1 MKIQILFY
9 TFGGATRKEAF
20 QLTEEL
26 QNAGD
31 IIKCTEITEKK
42 KRSLLSSFFSGCP
55 KALHRKASKIAPVQ
69 IEQDADRFI
78 VGCPIWAGFP
88 APAFNAII
96 PLIPDGKE
104 VELYFCS
111 GGGEEP
117 KSKQGTIDLI
127 KLKGLTLISYRDIKT
142 NEQPKKEIK

>member
-9 TFGGATRKEAF
+9 TFGGATRKEALRLKDEF
-20 QLTEEL
+20 
-26 QNAGD
+26 QNAGNS
-31 IIKCTEITEKK
+31 IKCTEITEIKN
-42 KRSLLSSFFSGCP
+42 RSLLSSFFSGCP
-55 KALHRKASKIAPVQ
+55 KALQRKASKIAPVQ

-96 PLIPDGKE
+96 PLIPNRKE
-104 VELYFCS
+104 VELFFCS
-111 GGGEEP
+111 GGGEAP

-127 KLKGLTLISYRDIKT
+127 KSKGLTIISYRYIKT
-142 NEQPKKEIK
+142 NEQPQKEVK

>member
-20 QLTEEL
+20 RLTDEL

-31 IIKCTEITEKK
+31 VIKCTEITEKK
-42 KRSLLSSFFSGCP
+42 NRSLLSSFFSGCP
-55 KALHRKASKIAPVQ
+55 KALHRKASKIAPAQ

-96 PLIPDGKE
+96 PLIPDGTITYGGNT
-104 VELYFCS
+104 VPIRNNFRATVTYFTDDS
-111 GGGEEP
+111 FP
-117 KSKQGTIDLI
+117 A
-127 KLKGLTLISYRDIKT
+127 
-142 NEQPKKEIK
+142 

>member
-1 MKIQILFY
+1 MVEFRKSRRTNENTDIVLYLWRELAKERNISDLQTSFK
-9 TFGGATRKEAF
+9 TRA
-20 QLTEEL
+20 
-26 QNAGD
+26 NV
-31 IIKCTEITEKK
+31 IKCTEITEKK
-42 KRSLLSSFFSGCP
+42 NRSLLSSFSGCP
-55 KALHRKASKIAPVQ
+55 KALHRKASKIAPAQ

-104 VELYFCS
+104 VELFFCS

-117 KSKQGTIDLI
+117 KSKQGTL
-127 KLKGLTLISYRDIKT
+127 
-142 NEQPKKEIK
+142 